1 MKITT
6 LKDAYLDLLLNHID
20 DIATGAEKLED
31 FFSSKSG
38 YGLNISHDK
47 LVEHMREMHKQKNRK
62 VSVFSTSLM
71 KQSTNGY
78 LQYRTNIPSRV
89 IHYQDLK
96 RKDKVRCL
104 ITRDVKP
111 RNDSTA

>member
-1 MKITT
+1 MVKVTT
-6 LKDAYLDLLLNHID
+6 LKDAYLDLLLNHIE
-20 DIATGAEKLED
+20 DIATGAENLED

-47 LVEHMREMHKQKNRK
+47 LVEHMREMHKNKNRK

-78 LQYRTNIPSRV
+78 FQYRTNIPSSIIRD
-89 IHYQDLK
+89 QNLQ
-96 RKDKVRCL
+96 RKDQVRCL
-104 ITRDVKP
+104 ITKDVQ
-111 RNDSTA
+111 T

>member
-1 MKITT
+1 MKVTT

-20 DIATGAEKLED
+20 NIATGAENLED

-47 LVEHMREMHKQKNRK
+47 LVEHMREMHKDKNRK

-71 KQSTNGY
+71 RQSTNGY
-78 LQYRTNIPSRV
+78 PQFRTNIPSRV
-89 IHYQDLK
+89 IHDQDLK
-96 RKDKVRCL
+96 RKDRVRCL
-104 ITRDVKP
+104 ITKDIKP
-111 RNDSTA
+111 TN